1 MQRFN
6 RISKLKD
13 TIDSAAEKAQDVSR
27 KAADAAASAG
37 ERAQVAAEKSL
48 DATASAASKVTD
60 AAASAGEKAQDAAEK
75 TLDATTS
82 AASGTIEQL
91 KAAYGK
97 GLDTVFPEC
106 PVTAFMLPTGP
117 DAEDYVM
124 VFDLDDVIENLISG
138 IFVRPKLEVW
148 AGRTTGFD
156 LDRLGQTLKND
167 FVRQFNDVRE
177 IQIRVGEAAINDLEA
192 GKNLAS
198 QELGQTAT
206 SSVLRTTAGVGL
218 VSAGFIF
225 WPLLPL
231 GLVFIALGIGS
242 VSQLVGLI
250 PDYLSASA
258 EKRRTQR
265 RLDRDLKK
273 LEAQFDSKNATFQRA
288 VRSIEVKVH
297 PRIETLTS
305 LICDIERVASPP
317 ASSTP
322 VDVPDVGPYLHHDM
336 YLKQFPAV
344 YRRLLEV
351 C

>member
-6 RISKLKD
+6 RISRLKD

-37 ERAQVAAEKSL
+37 E
-48 DATASAASKVTD
+48 
-60 AAASAGEKAQDAAEK
+60 KAQDAAEK
-75 TLDATTS
+75 TSDATTL
-82 AASGTIEQL
+82 AASGTMEQL

-97 GLDTVFPEC
+97 GLDTIFPEC

-117 DAEDYVM
+117 DAENYVI
-124 VFDLDDVIENLISG
+124 VFDLDNVIENLLSG

-156 LDRLGQTLKND
+156 LDHLGQKLKND

-177 IQIRVGEAAINDLEA
+177 IQIKVGDAAINELEA

-305 LICDIERVASPP
+305 LICDIERVTFPP
-317 ASSTP
+317 ASRTP

>member
-1 MQRFN
+1 
-6 RISKLKD
+6 
-13 TIDSAAEKAQDVSR
+13 
-27 KAADAAASAG
+27 
-37 ERAQVAAEKSL
+37 
-48 DATASAASKVTD
+48 
-60 AAASAGEKAQDAAEK
+60 
-75 TLDATTS
+75 
-82 AASGTIEQL
+82 
-91 KAAYGK
+91 
-97 GLDTVFPEC
+97 
-106 PVTAFMLPTGP
+106 MLPTGP
-117 DAEDYVM
+117 DAEDYVI
-124 VFDLDDVIENLISG
+124 VFDLDDVIENLLSG

-156 LDRLGQTLKND
+156 LNRLGQKLTND

-177 IQIRVGEAAINDLEA
+177 IQIRVGEDAINDLQA

-250 PDYLSASA
+250 PDYLSASG

-305 LICDIERVASPP
+305 LICDIERVAFPP

-322 VDVPDVGPYLHHDM
+322 VNVPDVGPYLHHDM